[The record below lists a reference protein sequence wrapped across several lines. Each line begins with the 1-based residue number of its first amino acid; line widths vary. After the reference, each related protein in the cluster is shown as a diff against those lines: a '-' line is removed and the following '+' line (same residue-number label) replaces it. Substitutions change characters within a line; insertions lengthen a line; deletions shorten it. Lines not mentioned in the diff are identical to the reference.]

1 MKNERHLVRRAV
13 EGDAAAFGVLYRAFH
28 EQIYATMVRRTSDP
42 ETAQDLVQTAFLKA
56 YSALGSYRGEAA
68 FATWL
73 TQIALNVH
81 KSHFRKQQV
90 RRRWIKVT
98 DDPAALDDAMRVPVA
113 GENPEV
119 SVEPVPQRELVR
131 KSIRALPA
139 RYREVVWMRYVR
151 DWSYEEIT
159 GALQIPMGTVKT
171 WLNRGRYQLKG
182 EFRRR
187 GLVPS

>member
-1 MKNERHLVRRAV
+1 MENEQYLVRRAID
-13 EGDAAAFGVLYRAFH
+13 GDAAAFGVLYRACH

-56 YSALGSYRGEAA
+56 YGALGSYRGEAA

-98 DDPAALDDAMRVPVA
+98 DDPAALADATRMPVA
-113 GENPEV
+113 GENPEF
-119 SVEPVPQRELVR
+119 SVERSQQRELVR

-139 RYREVVWMRYVR
+139 RYRKVVWMRYVR

-159 GALQIPMGTVKT
+159 LALQIPMGTVKT

-182 EFRRR
+182 EFKKR
-187 GLVPS
+187 GLMPS

>member
-1 MKNERHLVRRAV
+1 MENEQYLVRRAID
-13 EGDAAAFGVLYRAFH
+13 GDAAAFGVLYRACH

-56 YSALGSYRGEAA
+56 YGALGTYRGEAA

-98 DDPAALDDAMRVPVA
+98 DDPAALADATRLPVA

-119 SVEPVPQRELVR
+119 SVERSQQRELVR
-131 KSIRALPA
+131 KSIRALPD
-139 RYREVVWMRYVR
+139 RYRRVVWMRYVR

-159 GALQIPMGTVKT
+159 LALQIPMGTVKT

-182 EFRRR
+182 EFKKR
-187 GLVPS
+187 GLMPS

>member
-1 MKNERHLVRRAV
+1 MENEQYLVRRAID
-13 EGDAAAFGVLYRAFH
+13 GDAAAFGVLYRACH

-56 YSALGSYRGEAA
+56 YGALGSYRGEAA

-73 TQIALNVH
+73 TQIAMNVH

-98 DDPAALDDAMRVPVA
+98 DDPAALADAARMPVA

-119 SVEPVPQRELVR
+119 SVERNQQRELVR

-139 RYREVVWMRYVR
+139 RYRKVVWMRYVR

-159 GALQIPMGTVKT
+159 LALQIPMGTVKT

-182 EFRRR
+182 EFKKR

>member
-1 MKNERHLVRRAV
+1 MENEQYLVRRAID
-13 EGDAAAFGVLYRAFH
+13 GDAAAFGVLYRACH

-42 ETAQDLVQTAFLKA
+42 ETAHDLVQTAFLKA
-56 YSALGSYRGEAA
+56 YGALGSYRGEAA

-98 DDPAALDDAMRVPVA
+98 DDPAALADATRMPVA
-113 GENPEV
+113 GENPEI
-119 SVEPVPQRELVR
+119 SVERSQRRELVR

-139 RYREVVWMRYVR
+139 RYRKVVWMRYVR

-159 GALQIPMGTVKT
+159 LALQIPMGTVKT

-182 EFRRR
+182 EFKKR
-187 GLVPS
+187 GLMPS

>member
-1 MKNERHLVRRAV
+1 MKNERQLVRRAV

-98 DDPAALDDAMRVPVA
+98 DDPAALADAMRVPVA

-119 SVEPVPQRELVR
+119 SVERIQQRELVR

>member
-1 MKNERHLVRRAV
+1 MENEQYLVRRAID
-13 EGDAAAFGVLYRAFH
+13 GDAAAFGVLYRACH

-56 YSALGSYRGEAA
+56 YGALGSYRGEAA

-73 TQIALNVH
+73 TRIALNVH
-81 KSHFRKQQV
+81 KSHFRRQQV

-98 DDPAALDDAMRVPVA
+98 DDPAALADATRVPVA

-119 SVEPVPQRELVR
+119 SVERNQQRELVR

-139 RYREVVWMRYVR
+139 RYRKVVWMRYVR

-159 GALQIPMGTVKT
+159 LALQIPMGTVKT

-182 EFRRR
+182 EFKRR
-187 GLVPS
+187 GLASS

>member
-1 MKNERHLVRRAV
+1 MENEQYLVRRAID
-13 EGDAAAFGVLYRAFH
+13 GDAAAFGVLYRACH

-56 YSALGSYRGEAA
+56 YGALGSYRGEAA

-98 DDPAALDDAMRVPVA
+98 DDPAALADATRMPVA

-119 SVEPVPQRELVR
+119 SVERSQQRELVR

-139 RYREVVWMRYVR
+139 RYRKVVWMRYVR

-159 GALQIPMGTVKT
+159 LALQIPMGTVKT

-182 EFRRR
+182 EFKKR
-187 GLVPS
+187 GLMPS

>member
-1 MKNERHLVRRAV
+1 MENEHHLVRRAID
-13 EGDAAAFGVLYRAFH
+13 GDAAAFGVLYRACH

-56 YSALGSYRGEAA
+56 YGALGSYRGEAA

-98 DDPAALDDAMRVPVA
+98 DDPAALADATRMPVA

-119 SVEPVPQRELVR
+119 SVERNQQRELVR

-139 RYREVVWMRYVR
+139 RYRRVVWMRYVR

-159 GALQIPMGTVKT
+159 LALQIPMGTVKT

-182 EFRRR
+182 EFKKR

>member
-1 MKNERHLVRRAV
+1 MKNERQLVRRAV

-98 DDPAALDDAMRVPVA
+98 DDPAALADAMRVPVA
-113 GENPEV
+113 GETPEV
-119 SVEPVPQRELVR
+119 SVERIQQRELVR

>member
-1 MKNERHLVRRAV
+1 MENEQYLVRRAID
-13 EGDAAAFGVLYRAFH
+13 GDAAAFGVIYRACH

-42 ETAQDLVQTAFLKA
+42 ETAHDLVQTAFLKA
-56 YSALGSYRGEAA
+56 YGALGSYRGEAA

-98 DDPAALDDAMRVPVA
+98 DDPAALADATRMPVA
-113 GENPEV
+113 GENPEI
-119 SVEPVPQRELVR
+119 SVERSQQRELVR

-139 RYREVVWMRYVR
+139 RYRKVVWMRYVR

-159 GALQIPMGTVKT
+159 LALQIPMGTVKT

-182 EFRRR
+182 EFKKR
-187 GLVPS
+187 GLMPS

>member
-1 MKNERHLVRRAV
+1 MENEQYLVRRAID
-13 EGDAAAFGVLYRAFH
+13 GDAAAFGVLYRACH

-42 ETAQDLVQTAFLKA
+42 ETAHDLVQTAFLKA
-56 YSALGSYRGEAA
+56 YGALGSYRGEAA

-98 DDPAALDDAMRVPVA
+98 DDPAALADATRMPVA
-113 GENPEV
+113 GENPEI
-119 SVEPVPQRELVR
+119 SVERSQQRELVR

-139 RYREVVWMRYVR
+139 RYRKVVWMRYVR

-159 GALQIPMGTVKT
+159 LALQIPMGTVKT

-182 EFRRR
+182 EFKKR
-187 GLVPS
+187 GLMPS

>member
-1 MKNERHLVRRAV
+1 M
-13 EGDAAAFGVLYRAFH
+13 
-28 EQIYATMVRRTSDP
+28 
-42 ETAQDLVQTAFLKA
+42 
-56 YSALGSYRGEAA
+56 
-68 FATWL
+68 
-73 TQIALNVH
+73 
-81 KSHFRKQQV
+81 
-90 RRRWIKVT
+90 VT
-98 DDPAALDDAMRVPVA
+98 DDPAALADAMRVPVA

-119 SVEPVPQRELVR
+119 SVERIQQRELVR

>member
-1 MKNERHLVRRAV
+1 MKNERQLVRRAV

-90 RRRWIKVT
+90 RRRWIMVT
-98 DDPAALDDAMRVPVA
+98 DDPAALADAMRVPVA

-119 SVEPVPQRELVR
+119 SVERIQQRELVR

>member
-1 MKNERHLVRRAV
+1 MKNERYLVRKAV
-13 EGDAAAFGVLYRAFH
+13 EGDAAAFGVLYQACH

-56 YSALGSYRGEAA
+56 YGALGSYRGEAA

-98 DDPAALDDAMRVPVA
+98 DDPAALADATRMPVS

-119 SVEPVPQRELVR
+119 SVERNQQRELVR

-139 RYREVVWMRYVR
+139 RYRKVVWMRYVR

-159 GALQIPMGTVKT
+159 LALQIPMGTVKT
-171 WLNRGRYQLKG
+171 WLNRGRCQLKG
-182 EFRRR
+182 EFKRR

>member
-1 MKNERHLVRRAV
+1 MENEQYLVRRAID
-13 EGDAAAFGVLYRAFH
+13 GDAAAFGVLYRACH

-56 YSALGSYRGEAA
+56 YGALGSYRGEAA

-98 DDPAALDDAMRVPVA
+98 DDPAALADATRMPVA

-119 SVEPVPQRELVR
+119 SLERSQQRELVR

-139 RYREVVWMRYVR
+139 RYRKVVWMRYVR

-159 GALQIPMGTVKT
+159 LALQIPMGTVKT

-182 EFRRR
+182 EFKKR

>member
-1 MKNERHLVRRAV
+1 MENEQYLVRRAID
-13 EGDAAAFGVLYRAFH
+13 GDAAAFGVLYRACH

-56 YSALGSYRGEAA
+56 YGALGSYRGEAA

-98 DDPAALDDAMRVPVA
+98 DDPAALADATRMPVVD
-113 GENPEV
+113 ENPEV
-119 SVEPVPQRELVR
+119 SVERNQQRELVR

-139 RYREVVWMRYVR
+139 RYRKVVWMRYVR

-159 GALQIPMGTVKT
+159 LALQIPMGTVKT

-182 EFRRR
+182 EFKKR
-187 GLVPS
+187 GLMPS

>member
-1 MKNERHLVRRAV
+1 MENEQYLVRRAID
-13 EGDAAAFGVLYRAFH
+13 GDAAAFGVLYRACH

-56 YSALGSYRGEAA
+56 YGALGTYRGEAA

-90 RRRWIKVT
+90 SRRWIKVT
-98 DDPAALDDAMRVPVA
+98 DDPAALADATRMPVA

-119 SVEPVPQRELVR
+119 SVARSQQRELVR

-139 RYREVVWMRYVR
+139 RYRKVVWMRYVR

-159 GALQIPMGTVKT
+159 LALQIPMGTVKT

-182 EFRRR
+182 EFKKR
-187 GLVPS
+187 GLMPS

>member
-1 MKNERHLVRRAV
+1 MKNERHLVRRAI
-13 EGDAAAFGVLYRAFH
+13 EGDAAAFGVLYKACH

-42 ETAQDLVQTAFLKA
+42 ETAQDLVQTAFLRA
-56 YSALGSYRGEAA
+56 YTAMGSYRGEAA

-81 KSHFRKQQV
+81 KSHYRKQQV

-98 DDPAALDDAMRVPVA
+98 EDPAALAEATRVPA
-113 GENPEV
+113 HGENPEI
-119 SVEPVPQRELVR
+119 SAQRNQNRDLVR
-131 KSIRALPA
+131 KSIRALPD
-139 RYREVVWMRYVR
+139 RYRTVVWMRYVR

-159 GALQIPMGTVKT
+159 RELQIPMGTVKT

-182 EFRRR
+182 EFRKR

>member
-1 MKNERHLVRRAV
+1 MENEQYLVRRAID
-13 EGDAAAFGVLYRAFH
+13 GDAAAFGVLYRACH

-56 YSALGSYRGEAA
+56 YGALGSYRGEAA

-98 DDPAALDDAMRVPVA
+98 DDPAALADATRLPVA

-119 SVEPVPQRELVR
+119 SVERSQQRELVR

-139 RYREVVWMRYVR
+139 RYRKVVWMRYVR

-159 GALQIPMGTVKT
+159 LALQIPMGTVKT

-182 EFRRR
+182 EFKKR
-187 GLVPS
+187 GLIHS

>member
-1 MKNERHLVRRAV
+1 MENEQYLVRRAID
-13 EGDAAAFGVLYRAFH
+13 GDAAAFGVLYRACH

-56 YSALGSYRGEAA
+56 YGALGSYRGEAA

-98 DDPAALDDAMRVPVA
+98 DDPAALADATRMPIA

-119 SVEPVPQRELVR
+119 SVERSQQRELVR

-139 RYREVVWMRYVR
+139 RYRKVVWMRYVR

-159 GALQIPMGTVKT
+159 LALQIPMGTVKT

-182 EFRRR
+182 EFKKR
-187 GLVPS
+187 GLMPS

>member
-1 MKNERHLVRRAV
+1 MENEQYLVRRAID
-13 EGDAAAFGVLYRAFH
+13 GDAAAFGVLYRACH

-42 ETAQDLVQTAFLKA
+42 ETAQDIVQTAFLKA
-56 YSALGSYRGEAA
+56 YGALGSYRGEAA

-98 DDPAALDDAMRVPVA
+98 DDPAALADATRMPVA

-119 SVEPVPQRELVR
+119 SVERSQQRELVR

-139 RYREVVWMRYVR
+139 RYRKVVWMRYVR

-159 GALQIPMGTVKT
+159 LALQIPMGTVKT

-182 EFRRR
+182 EFKKR

>member
-1 MKNERHLVRRAV
+1 MKNERYLVRRAI
-13 EGDAAAFGVLYRAFH
+13 EGDAAAFGVLYRACH

-42 ETAQDLVQTAFLKA
+42 ETAQDLVQTAFLRA
-56 YSALGSYRGEAA
+56 YTALGSYRGDAA
-68 FATWL
+68 FTTWL

-90 RRRWIKVT
+90 RRRWTMVT
-98 DDPAALDDAMRVPVA
+98 EDPAALAEATRVPAA
-113 GENPEV
+113 GENPE
-119 SVEPVPQRELVR
+119 STVERNQRRELVR
-131 KSIRALPA
+131 MSIHALPE
-139 RYREVVWMRYVR
+139 RYREVIWMRYVR

-159 GALQIPMGTVKT
+159 RALQIPMGTVKT

-182 EFRRR
+182 EFRKR

>member
-1 MKNERHLVRRAV
+1 MENEQYLVRRAID
-13 EGDAAAFGVLYRAFH
+13 GDAAAFGVLYRACH

-56 YSALGSYRGEAA
+56 YGALGSYRGEAA

-90 RRRWIKVT
+90 RRRWIKVA
-98 DDPAALDDAMRVPVA
+98 DDPAVLADTTRMPVA

-119 SVEPVPQRELVR
+119 SVERSQQRDLVR

-139 RYREVVWMRYVR
+139 RYRKVVWMRYVR

-159 GALQIPMGTVKT
+159 LALQIPMGTVKT

-182 EFRRR
+182 EFKKR
-187 GLVPS
+187 GLTPS